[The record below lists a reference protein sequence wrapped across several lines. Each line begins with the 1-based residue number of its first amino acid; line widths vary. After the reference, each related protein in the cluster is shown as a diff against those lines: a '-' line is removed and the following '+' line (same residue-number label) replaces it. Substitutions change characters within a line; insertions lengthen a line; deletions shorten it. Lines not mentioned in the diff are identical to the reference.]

1 MKQLKIAMAIT
12 GIIVISF
19 RIVVGALLIIASYEL
34 DTYFLRL
41 LAICSGIWIIVL
53 AGRKIFTFIKAYKQM
68 FAQSE

>member
-1 MKQLKIAMAIT
+1 MKQLKIAMTLT

-19 RIVVGALLIIASYEL
+19 RVALGALLIIASYEL

-41 LAICSGIWIIVL
+41 LAICSGMWIIIL
-53 AGRKIFTFIKAYKQM
+53 AGRKTFTFTKAYKKL

>member
-1 MKQLKIAMAIT
+1 MKQLKIAMVIT
-12 GIIVISF
+12 GALVISF
-19 RIVVGALLIIASYEL
+19 RTLVGALLITASYEL

-41 LAICSGIWIIVL
+41 LAICSGMWIIVL